1 MKLYIEFYN
10 KPNLVMS
17 IEKDNYS
24 MFLKELCN
32 LLSNKDFIL
41 LEDDNKTVYA
51 LRTSEIEMLYIK

>member
-1 MKLYIEFYN
+1 MKLYIIFYN
-10 KPNLVMS
+10 KPNLVIS

>member
-1 MKLYIEFYN
+1 MKLYIIFYN
-10 KPNLVMS
+10 KPNLVIS

-51 LRTSEIEMLYIK
+51 LRTNEIEMLYIK

>member
-10 KPNLVMS
+10 KPNLVIS
-17 IEKDNYS
+17 VKEDNYS